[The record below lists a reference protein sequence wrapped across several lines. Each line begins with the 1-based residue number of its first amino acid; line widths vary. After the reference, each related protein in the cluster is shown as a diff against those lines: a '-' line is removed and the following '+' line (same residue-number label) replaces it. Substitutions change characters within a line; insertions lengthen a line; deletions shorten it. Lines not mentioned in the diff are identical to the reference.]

1 MERSA
6 GIMVTRKKNGV
17 DPELEKS
24 ISKLLKQ
31 VMTDKEATLTDK
43 MKVID
48 RALKLEQV
56 KQKFDDASF
65 GLGFDDEDE

>member
-1 MERSA
+1 MASS
-6 GIMVTRKKNGV
+6 KPKGV
-17 DPELEKS
+17 DPQLEKA
-24 ISKLLKQ
+24 ISKLLQ
-31 VMTDKEATLTDK
+31 HVMGDKEATLSDK

-65 GLGFDDEDE
+65 GLGFEDEDD